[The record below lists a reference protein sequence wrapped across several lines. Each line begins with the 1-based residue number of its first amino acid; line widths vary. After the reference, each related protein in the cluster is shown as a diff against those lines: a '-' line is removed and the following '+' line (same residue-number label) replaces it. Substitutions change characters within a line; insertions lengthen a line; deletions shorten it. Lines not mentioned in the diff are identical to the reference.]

1 MASENS
7 YKYLPANMAERLH
20 TMEFAVRRAMDGHY
34 QGLHHSNAFGS
45 SVEFAEYREYI
56 PGDPVSRIDWPVY
69 ARSDRYVIRQYH
81 EDVSIRCHI
90 LLDTSSSMAYHNS
103 GIGGLTK
110 LEYSCYLAAGMAY
123 AMTRQ
128 GDSVSLIT
136 FDNQII
142 DHVGPASNYIG
153 LKPLLQS
160 LDAVQP
166 AGKSDLEA
174 VLHKVA
180 ELVKGKALIVVI
192 SDLLDEPNSILTGMR
207 HLYHEGKELS
217 VYHVLD
223 PAELRLPADAFTDG
237 VSMADIECMETGEK
251 VLVDLDQ
258 VKESYQDQVHGYLNE
273 LRQGVMNIRGQYVL
287 AETNREIYDVLLER
301 SRAV

>member
-1 MASENS
+1 MAQSNS
-7 YKYLPANMAERLH
+7 YKYLPATMAERLH
-20 TMEFAVRRAMDGHY
+20 AIEFAVKRPMDGHY
-34 QGLHHSNAFGS
+34 QGMHHSNAFGS

-69 ARSDRYVIRQYH
+69 ARSDKYVIRQYH

-90 LLDTSSSMAYHNS
+90 LLDVSNSMAYHNL
-103 GIGGLTK
+103 GLGGLTK
-110 LEYSCYLAAGMAY
+110 LEYACYLAAGMAY

-136 FDNQII
+136 FDNKII

-153 LKPLLQS
+153 LKPLLQT
-160 LDAVQP
+160 LDAVEPQ
-166 AGKSDLEA
+166 GKSNLEA

-180 ELVKGKALIVVI
+180 ELIRGKALIVVI
-192 SDLLDEPNSILTGMR
+192 SDMLEEPDSILTGMR

-217 VYHVLD
+217 IYHVLD
-223 PAELRLPADAFTDG
+223 PAELRLPEDAFSDG
-237 VSMADIECMETGEK
+237 VSMADIECMETGK
-251 VLVDLDQ
+251 KILVDLDQ
-258 VKESYQDQVHGYLNE
+258 VQASYQDQVHSYLNE

-287 AETNREIYDVLLER
+287 AETSREIYDVLLER